1 MELVPMQLHLVKVFA
16 LPLGHESMG
25 LPTRK
30 PPSAPV
36 QILSHQRRATQPL
49 NWGKAKGKGK
59 KSQEPAGMKE
69 NRPEAPH
76 ASLCP
81 LR

>member
-1 MELVPMQLHLVKVFA
+1 MELVPTQLHPVKVFA
-16 LPLGHESMG
+16 LPLGHESTG

-36 QILSHQRRATQPL
+36 QILRATREGPHN
-49 NWGKAKGKGK
+49 NWSKAFPKGKGK

-69 NRPEAPH
+69 N
-76 ASLCP
+76 LV
-81 LR
+81 LRDLMPRCAL